1 MTKEILR
8 KIEEIEKKAGKS
20 WLTIAQKAKT
30 EGDLIKIASEYGVS
44 LTKDQAAEGLK
55 LLTEH
60 SQKLTETDLSE
71 IAGGGI
77 VFK

>member
-44 LTKDQAAEGLK
+44 LTKDQAAEYSCEGEKLNLQNKKPPYILK
-55 LLTEH
+55 TP
-60 SQKLTETDLSE
+60 K
-71 IAGGGI
+71 
-77 VFK
+77 K